1 MKALGILIVSA
12 ALTAAAPLMV
22 HAQSDTKTPLKIGVM
37 TDLTSLYSP
46 IGGSGS
52 AEATRMAIEDF
63 GGEVLG
69 RPVEM
74 VVGDHQNKVEIAS
87 AMAQRWVDVE
97 GVRAFSD
104 VATSSTAIAVQS
116 LERERQGAVVL
127 ISGGGTRALA
137 DEECSPVGTL
147 WNWSTYSVATGTAN
161 ALLQQGAKKWFFITA
176 DYAFGHSL
184 EKAVTDV
191 VKAGGGTV
199 VGSVSHPLNSPDFSS
214 YLLQAQSS
222 GADIIALA
230 NAGGDTINAIKQASE
245 FGITQ
250 SGQKLAAL
258 LTFITD
264 IHGMGIEQA
273 QGLSL
278 TTAFYWNRTPETRA
292 WAKRFYERR
301 GAMPT
306 MVQASTYS
314 SVLQYLKAVEAAG
327 TDDAKAVMAKMRE
340 LPVND
345 IFATNGWLREDGV
358 MMHDFYL
365 AQVKTPEES
374 KEPWD
379 YYNIIAT
386 IPAEEAYWPL
396 SESKCPLV
404 KH

>member
-264 IHGMGIEQA
+264 IHGIGIEQA

>member
-1 MKALGILIVSA
+1 MKTLGVLMVSA
-12 ALTAAAPLMV
+12 VLAAAMPLTASAQADKPVPLR
-22 HAQSDTKTPLKIGVM
+22 IGVM

-46 IGGSGS
+46 IGGTGS
-52 AEATRMAIEDF
+52 TVATRLAIEDF

-74 VVGDHQNKVEIAS
+74 LIGDHQNKVEIAS
-87 AMAQRWVDVE
+87 SMAQRWVDVE

-116 LERERQGAVVL
+116 LERERKGAVVL
-127 ISGGGTRALA
+127 ISGGGTRTLA

-184 EKAVTDV
+184 EQAVTDV

-199 VGSVSHPLNSPDFSS
+199 VGSVRHPLNSSDFSS
-214 YLLQAQSS
+214 YLLQAQTS
-222 GADIIALA
+222 GADIVALA

-245 FGITQ
+245 FGIAE

-264 IHGMGIEQA
+264 IHGIGPEQA

-278 TTAFYWNRTPETRA
+278 TTAFYWNRTPETAA
-292 WAKRFYERR
+292 WAKRFFAAH

-314 SVLQYLKAVEAAG
+314 SVLHYLKAVEAAG
-327 TDDAKAVMAKMRE
+327 TDDAMAVMAKMRE
-340 LPVND
+340 LPVKD
-345 IFATNGWLREDGV
+345 IFADNGWLREDGV

-365 AQVKTPEES
+365 AEVKSPDEVA
-374 KEPWD
+374 EPWD
-379 YYNIIAT
+379 YYKIVAT
-386 IPAEEAYWPL
+386 IPAEKAYWPL

-404 KH
+404 RQ